1 MSSAFYFAN
10 SFAHYSEQFLKPF
23 RNKIPVMIGILILN
37 GWRSDSWFW
46 ILHKAF
52 AKKNALLTTPYFQ
65 IIKKLPNWF
74 ANCSFISW
82 ERCTG
87 GKVSVFGVIL
97 VRIQSKCGK
106 MQTRIT
112 PNRDTPYT
120 VLTLSGLWTTWML
133 LVSLRLEGDENKCNK

>member
-37 GWRSDSWFW
+37 GWRSDSEYYTK
-46 ILHKAF
+46 HSQ
-52 AKKNALLTTPYFQ
+52 KKNAPLTTPYFQ

-106 MQTRIT
+106 IQTGIT
-112 PNRDTPYT
+112 PNTDTLYT
-120 VLTLSGLWTTWML
+120 VLTLSGLWTTRML
-133 LVSLRLEGDENKCNK
+133 LVSLRLEGDEKKCNK